1 VILVRQIIA
10 FLYVIPLLP
19 FVEIMEEHVA
29 TEEFLEFSLATIH
42 DPSGIKAIG
51 IIEKHPELLKNR
63 GTASV
68 MLERAVSDNTA
79 NVVEVLL
86 KRGVHAGSKQLFTC
100 ASQGYLDIA
109 KLLCKHGADPNPCR
123 PIIAAMTSGGGNEE
137 MIQLLLDHGADI
149 NRLFAMFGNKK
160 AAKTALDFASEDL
173 PIYKF
178 LRDRGAKH
186 VHEVLAENPNAPVY
200 DD

>member
-1 VILVRQIIA
+1 MVRYLLT

-19 FVEIMEEHVA
+19 YVEIMEKHVA
-29 TEEFLEFSLATIH
+29 TKEYLQFRRATM
-42 DPSGIKAIG
+42 DDASGSSAI
-51 IIEKHPELLKNR
+51 EVLKRHPELVKNR
-63 GTASV
+63 ETAKI
-68 MLERAVSDNTA
+68 MLEDAVFYCRAI
-79 NVVEVLL
+79 VVQELL
-86 KRGVHAGSKQLFTC
+86 KRKVEANSESVSRC
-100 ASQGYLDIA
+100 AAQGYFEIA
-109 KLLCKHGADPNPCR
+109 KLLLESGANADKQR

-149 NRLFAMFGNKK
+149 NRLFAMFGDKN
-160 AAKTALDFASEDL
+160 APKTALDFASPDW

-186 VHEVLAENPNAPVY
+186 FYEVLQENPNATVY